1 MSQIVMT
8 DTEFMDQAEALLQA
22 VEASC
27 DRINDD
33 TDCDIDNQRVGGM
46 VTLAFANGSQIVVN
60 LQKPLQEVWLAAQSG
75 GYHFRCNEAGR
86 WIDTR
91 GQVDFF
97 EQLSADASMQADT
110 SVTFAAAA

>member
-1 MSQIVMT
+1 MT

-22 VEASC
+22 VETGC
-27 DRINDD
+27 DRINDE
-33 TDCDIDNQRVGGM
+33 TDCDVDNQRVGGM
-46 VTLAFANGSQIVVN
+46 VTLVFTNGSQIVVN
-60 LQKPLQEVWLAAQSG
+60 LQKPLREVWLAAQSG

-97 EQLSADASMQADT
+97 DQLSSDASAQAAAP
-110 SVTFAAAA
+110 VAFAAAD